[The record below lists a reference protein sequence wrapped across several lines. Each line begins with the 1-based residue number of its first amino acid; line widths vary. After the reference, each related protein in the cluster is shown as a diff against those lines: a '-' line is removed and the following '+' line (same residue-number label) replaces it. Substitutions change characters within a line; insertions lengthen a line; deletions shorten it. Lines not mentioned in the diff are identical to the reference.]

1 MHSDRD
7 KNEIGVLLMYVSK
20 YKKHIITISCFVAVF
35 MLGSLQQGLIAQSDF
50 DSKSVQV
57 EEVNLK
63 VFPNPTSDYIHLSFD
78 SELNGHYKL
87 SNIFGKIILEG
98 KLTKEGKTID
108 LLDYRT
114 GIYIVSVFNSEG
126 KKVGAR
132 KIIKN

>member
-1 MHSDRD
+1 M
-7 KNEIGVLLMYVSK
+7 K
-20 YKKHIITISCFVAVF
+20 KKHIINLGCFIAVF
-35 MLGSLQQGLIAQSDF
+35 MIGSLQQGIFAQSSF
-50 DSKSVQV
+50 DRQSAQV

-63 VFPNPTSDYIHLSFD
+63 VFPNPTSDYVHISFD
-78 SELNGHYKL
+78 SDIEGHYKL

-98 KLTKEGKTID
+98 DLTKEGKTID

-114 GIYIVSVFNSEG
+114 GIYIVSVFDDKG